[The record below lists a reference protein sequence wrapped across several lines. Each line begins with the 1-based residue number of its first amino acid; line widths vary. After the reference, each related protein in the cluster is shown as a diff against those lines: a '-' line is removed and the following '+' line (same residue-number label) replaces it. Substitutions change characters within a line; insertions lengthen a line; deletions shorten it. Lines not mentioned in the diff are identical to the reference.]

1 MIYAM
6 SDIHGC
12 YQQYKELLEKIH
24 FSEDDIL
31 YVLGDVIDR
40 GPEPLKVLQD
50 MASRINVIPLIGNHE
65 YMALTVL
72 KKLMM
77 EITEENCESVLNY
90 EFMQQ
95 CQHWL
100 GDGGQVTVEQ
110 FKKLPMDEKEF
121 LIDAASAGKIYK
133 ENRHIA
139 IDCGCVFGHRLGVY
153 CFDTGECVY
162 SSEMK

>member
-95 CQHWL
+95 YQHWL

>member
-50 MASRINVIPLIGNHE
+50 
-65 YMALTVL
+65 
-72 KKLMM
+72 
-77 EITEENCESVLNY
+77 
-90 EFMQQ
+90 
-95 CQHWL
+95 
-100 GDGGQVTVEQ
+100 
-110 FKKLPMDEKEF
+110 
-121 LIDAASAGKIYK
+121 
-133 ENRHIA
+133 
-139 IDCGCVFGHRLGVY
+139 VY